1 MPRDNAGPTAAYGR
15 GVLLLVLGGTCLS
28 LGGLFIRVIEEA
40 EGWQIL
46 QMRSVGFCVTLL
58 AFMAIRY
65 RGRIVVPF
73 RRIGWTGVAC
83 SLFLAIGFVTYVFA
97 LVLTTVAN
105 AMFVVAAS
113 PFFCAIGGLMFL
125 GERVDRVT
133 WAAIGLA
140 FGGIA
145 VMVSDSLRVG
155 DWLGMVVALGVPTA
169 FAGMVVSIRRAGDA
183 ADMMP
188 AVFFSGVLAGL
199 AALLFGAPLD
209 GLPTSDLLLAMLMG
223 SVQLGFGFIL
233 IALGTRLVPAAEV
246 ALLTL
251 TEPILAPIWV
261 WLAVGE
267 VPTEATLIGGSA
279 VLLAVLVQAGMGLRR
294 EKQA

>member
-1 MPRDNAGPTAAYGR
+1 MPRDRVGPMAAYGR
-15 GVLLLVLGGTCLS
+15 GVLLLLLGGTCLS
-28 LGGLFIRVIEEA
+28 LGGLFVRLIEQA

-58 AFMAIRY
+58 VFMMIRY
-65 RGRIVVPF
+65 RGRVAAPF
-73 RRIGWTGVAC
+73 RRIGWTGVTC

-113 PFFCAIGGLMFL
+113 PFFCAIGGLLFL
-125 GERVDRVT
+125 GERVERVT
-133 WAAIGLA
+133 WMAIALA
-140 FGGIA
+140 FCGIA
-145 VMVSDSLRVG
+145 LMVGDSLRVG

-169 FAGMVVSIRRAGDA
+169 FAGMVVSIRRAGDT

-188 AVFFSGVLAGL
+188 AVFISGLLAGL

-209 GLPTSDLLLAMLMG
+209 GLPAADLLLAMLMG
-223 SVQLGFGFIL
+223 AVQLGFGFIL

-251 TEPILAPIWV
+251 TEPILAPVWV

-267 VPTEATLIGGSA
+267 VPTEATLLGGSA
-279 VLLAVLVQAGMGLRR
+279 VLVAVLLQAGMGLRR
-294 EKQA
+294 EKQV